1 MKSRRAKDTVM
12 GDYTDSMQVERLFR
26 CGSPASTSTLISYI
40 CSVCLTLMAFS
51 TDAVVERTLALQLVA
66 VEQASADDDDDEDF
80 IVCEWAYQF
89 DQDEKT
95 GVTVLTGNEGR
106 KVRLKMSNGYLNA
119 DKVTVYRNVETDE
132 LTETIAEGNVELQEG
147 QAIASSDRAVLNHID
162 DIVNLHDNVVV
173 IQNDDRLEAS
183 HMIFNRR
190 TGVQKAKG
198 EPVKITRPDGFLN
211 GNKVEIYKNLETDNI
226 IKIIAQEQVE
236 MRDEDIFATSDYAD
250 LNQVDDTV
258 DLRENVV
265 VIQEED
271 RLEAKSFT
279 YNRRTGKRVGKGG
292 VRFRVRIS
300 QKKEAEEESDSANNA
315 K

>member
-1 MKSRRAKDTVM
+1 MQERAN
-12 GDYTDSMQVERLFR
+12 SMQNTRLFSF
-26 CGSPASTSTLISYI
+26 GSAAAIPPLIISIWFLSFIPY
-40 CSVCLTLMAFS
+40 S
-51 TDAVVERTLALQLVA
+51 TDAA
-66 VEQASADDDDDEDF
+66 VENTTTPKPVETNQASGDEDEDF
-80 IVCEWAYQF
+80 LICKHADQLYQDDKKGF
-89 DQDEKT
+89 
-95 GVTVLTGNEGR
+95 TVLTGNVE
-106 KVRLKMSNGYLNA
+106 LEMSNGFLNA
-119 DKVTVYRNVETDE
+119 DKVTLYRNVETDK
-132 LTETIAEGNVELQEG
+132 LTETIAEGNVQMKEG

-173 IQNDDRLEAS
+173 IQEEDRLEAAK
-183 HMIFNRR
+183 MIFNRR
-190 TGVQKAKG
+190 TGVQTAEGK
-198 EPVKITRPDGFLN
+198 PVKITRPDGFLN
-211 GNKVEIYKNLETDNI
+211 GNRVEIYKNLETDEI
-226 IKIIAQEQVE
+226 TKIIAQELVE

-279 YNRRTGKRVGKGG
+279 YNRRTGKRVGKGS

-300 QKKEAEEESDSANNA
+300 QQNEDEQESNNE